1 MKDRHPKYAFR
12 SPNKDFAPGTLIRF
26 VHAPPRWE
34 GEKMGERCPGAKA
47 LGKLGVIISGPYD
60 DAHDWGGVFYVHVNG
75 IEVSHW
81 GDFMEKA

>member
-1 MKDRHPKYAFR
+1 
-12 SPNKDFAPGTLIRF
+12 
-26 VHAPPRWE
+26 
-34 GEKMGERCPGAKA
+34 MGERCPGAKA